1 MEHTYPYPRPSVTV
15 DMLIIVKSS
24 ENTSVLL
31 IQRANPPFENSY
43 ALPGGF
49 MDMEETLE
57 EAAHRELKEETGL
70 TIENLE
76 ELKTFSEPYR
86 DPRGRTITV
95 VFYAVLT
102 GECPPIV
109 AGDDAKGAKWF
120 PINSLPEL
128 AFDHKEI
135 IRYGLHRTLGLN

>member
-15 DMLIIVKSS
+15 DMLIFVKNP
-24 ENTSVLL
+24 ENIHVLL
-31 IQRANPPFENSY
+31 IKRGSSPFKNSF

-70 TIENLE
+70 MIEHLE
-76 ELKTFSEPYR
+76 ELKTFSKLGR

-95 VFYAVLT
+95 VYYAVLE
-102 GECPPIV
+102 GKCPAIV
-109 AGDDAKGAKWF
+109 AGDDAKSAKWF
-120 PINSLPEL
+120 PAHSLPAL
-128 AFDHKEI
+128 AFDHNEI
-135 IRYGLHRTLGLN
+135 IRFGLQRIFGE